1 LAGSSNSPPF
11 LVAKSGGFLFS
22 NIFRLRA
29 GLSIVK
35 TVRGKIISAR
45 TKLKDQQ
52 MKKVGSVLAL
62 AGLFVMSTT
71 LRAQFADAVISYN
84 SGSGFAAGFTNAP
97 AALGAPTPGGGVT
110 PFAPPFAKNQ
120 IVSLGAGGSLTL
132 QLNTPIMNNSSDPF
146 GIDFMIFGN
155 TFFALSGTTA
165 TGALGGNNTGTTRVE
180 VSADN
185 VNWFTLNPALA
196 PVVDGIFPTDGTGNP
211 LVAVDPSLTAS
222 SFAGQNLAG
231 VRSLYNG
238 SAGGSGFDLAWAQ
251 DSLGNDANLAFADYV
266 RIDVLSGKSEIDA
279 ISVVP
284 EPTAWALTLIGAGL
298 FFLRRKS

>member
-1 LAGSSNSPPF
+1 
-11 LVAKSGGFLFS
+11 
-22 NIFRLRA
+22 
-29 GLSIVK
+29 
-35 TVRGKIISAR
+35 
-45 TKLKDQQ
+45 
-52 MKKVGSVLAL
+52 MKKIGSVLAL

-84 SGSGFAAGFTNAP
+84 SGSGFAAGFTNAST
-97 AALGAPTPGGGVT
+97 ALGAPTPGGGVT

-120 IVSLGAGGSLTL
+120 IVSIGAGGSLTL
-132 QLNTPIMNNSSDPF
+132 QLDTPIMNNPSDPF

-155 TFFALSGTTA
+155 TFFVLSGSTA

-180 VSADN
+180 VSADD

-196 PVVDGIFPTDGTGNP
+196 PTVDGIFPTDGTGNP

-284 EPTAWALTLIGAGL
+284 EPATYALVLAGAGL
-298 FFLRRKS
+298 FFLRRKP